1 MNSLTTALLV
11 IFLLGLSFQR
21 IRAAPQGIL
30 EDTTCC
36 IGVTKGP
43 IRFSNL
49 RSFYRTSPECRRH
62 AVVFVTLQNRE
73 VCADPEAM
81 WVQVAIRRLRK
92 KK

>member
-1 MNSLTTALLV
+1 MLERCNMCETVSHLV
-11 IFLLGLSFQR
+11 SFPPK
-21 IRAAPQGIL
+21 APQGIL

-73 VCADPEAM
+73 VCADPEAK